1 MTDKK
6 KMSERMEKFDMCNAA
21 SFGDCTGLIQ
31 VPPEDDYEYKSY
43 KAVYDFAPSD
53 SEENEKDESEESD
66 EIEEE
71 RYYVRKS
78 N

>member
-6 KMSERMEKFDMCNAA
+6 KISERMEKFDMCNAA

-31 VPPEDDYEYKSY
+31 VPPEDEYEYKAY

-53 SEENEKDESEESD
+53 SEESEK
-66 EIEEE
+66 E
-71 RYYVRKS
+71 RFL
-78 N
+78 

>member
-1 MTDKK
+1 MAYKK

-43 KAVYDFAPSD
+43 KEVYDFAPSD
-53 SEENEKDESEESD
+53 PEEDEKSENEEQEESEE
-66 EIEEE
+66 
-71 RYYVRKS
+71 RFL
-78 N
+78 